1 MEEVKGAIFELGEDN
16 VLGLNGFP
24 IQFFRNY
31 WDTIK
36 GDLLNLCKDF
46 YAGHA
51 NLERIN
57 WASIALIP

>member
-36 GDLLNLCKDF
+36 GDLCKDF

-57 WASIALIP
+57 WASITLIP